1 MSNVQLDLLALLCP
15 EQAAERDAA
24 FTKAIMEDNWTAVRE
39 YSTKHKLPIPA
50 SDRAFKLGVCKAAY
64 HSLSLPLAVKIA
76 AADMSRDL
84 GSDPYI
90 T

>member
-1 MSNVQLDLLALLCP
+1 MNNIQLDLLALLCP

-24 FTKAIMEDNWTAVRE
+24 FTEAIMSDNWTAVRE
-39 YSTKHKLPIPA
+39 YSANYHLPIPSSEA
-50 SDRAFKLGVCKAAY
+50 AFKIGVCKAAY

-76 AADMSRDL
+76 AADMAREL

>member
-1 MSNVQLDLLALLCP
+1 MSNIQLDLLALLCP

-24 FTKAIMEDNWTAVRE
+24 FTEAIMSDNWDPVRD
-39 YSTKHKLPIPA
+39 YSTKHHLPIPEA
-50 SDRAFKLGVCKAAY
+50 ERAFKLGVCKAAY

-76 AADMSRDL
+76 AADMAWVL